1 VLSHFSVLRI
11 ESHAVT
17 NRFRSLLN
25 FSFPSIYLTQ
35 STQLVTH
42 GMMGHRNLVHYFKA
56 AFICH
61 LFVLRTSLAL
71 ISSIGVLP
79 SGSVMV
85 YFILNAKIFLL
96 PQCIP
101 YRDYTW

>member
-1 VLSHFSVLRI
+1 
-11 ESHAVT
+11 
-17 NRFRSLLN
+17 
-25 FSFPSIYLTQ
+25 
-35 STQLVTH
+35 
-42 GMMGHRNLVHYFKA
+42 MHYFKA

-71 ISSIGVLP
+71 ISSTGVPP

-85 YFILNAKIFLL
+85 YFVLNAKIFLL

-101 YRDYTW
+101 HRDHTCNHGRQAVH

>member
-1 VLSHFSVLRI
+1 MLSHFSVFCS

-17 NRFRSLLN
+17 KRFRSLLN
-25 FSFPSIYLTQ
+25 FFFTRIYLTQ

-42 GMMGHRNLVHYFKA
+42 DMGHRNLVQYFKA

-71 ISSIGVLP
+71 ISSIVVAP

-85 YFILNAKIFLL
+85 YFMLSAKIFLL